1 MQQELAH
8 LIGLRS
14 LAWLA
19 AEDSLF
25 ETFLAASGGD
35 AAQIRARAN
44 DPALLASVLDFVLGS
59 DDWVIACAAA
69 QNIRPEQVMM
79 ARAVLGGG
87 DTQHWT

>member
-19 AEDSLF
+19 AEDGLF
-25 ETFLAASGGD
+25 EAFLAVSGGD
-35 AAQIRARAN
+35 AAQVRAQAN

-59 DDWVIACAAA
+59 DEWVIGCAQA
-69 QNIRPEQVMM
+69 QGIRPEQVMM

-87 DTQHWT
+87 DTRHWT